1 MNKTE
6 LIAAV
11 AAHAQISKAD
21 AARALEAVT
30 ATIGTAL
37 ANGLDVSV
45 PGFGSFSVATRAER
59 QGRNPATG
67 EAITIPAGR
76 AVKFKAAGALK
87 NKVNA

>member
-1 MNKTE
+1 MTKSE
-6 LIAAV
+6 LIAAI
-11 AAHAQISKAD
+11 AAHGNTSKAE
-21 AARALEAVT
+21 AERALASVT
-30 ATIGTAL
+30 DVIGAAL

-45 PGFGSFSVATRAER
+45 PGFGSFSVAVRAER

-87 NKVNA
+87 NKVNR